1 MTAKPNNELLPG
13 TLEMIILAT
22 LRRESL
28 HGYAIAKKIQ
38 ENSGDLLR
46 AEEGSL
52 YPALQ
57 RLLIEGRVSAAWG
70 VSARNRR
77 VRIYKLTPTGRQQL
91 DQEMKS
97 MGRMI
102 EGLNRIM
109 RLAES

>member
-1 MTAKPNNELLPG
+1 
-13 TLEMIILAT
+13 
-22 LRRESL
+22 
-28 HGYAIAKKIQ
+28 
-38 ENSGDLLR
+38 
-46 AEEGSL
+46 
-52 YPALQ
+52 LQ